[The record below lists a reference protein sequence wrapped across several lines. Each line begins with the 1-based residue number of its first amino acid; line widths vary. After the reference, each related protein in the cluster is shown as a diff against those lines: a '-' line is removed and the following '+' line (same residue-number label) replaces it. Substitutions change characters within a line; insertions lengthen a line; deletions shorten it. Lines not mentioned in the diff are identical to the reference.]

1 MGDTQLLRCATA
13 PYLFIFQK
21 GSLFFLRR
29 NNSWAYAY
37 LTRVFL
43 IFPPLLIYHVTKLAK
58 PSNPLDPRLN
68 TIHSSCSLLSKTVF
82 SSWDKKSKKQEPE
95 LTGHEMYLFFFV
107 FAASAYAQFTR
118 ERDWGCVI
126 TRWYNNTVLS
136 AVFTICRPLN
146 WHLDLRLSL
155 LYSKYFSSFSIRHT
169 FMNRSGFTI
178 YSVFHSLNIITVKKR
193 SPLFIYLY
201 LKRDAFSLCFHFPP
215 WNSQI
220 IQSCFCSPASA
231 NKRQL

>member
-1 MGDTQLLRCATA
+1 MFFLFFHRCWFITLQSSPKAFQPPRPEA
-13 PYLFIFQK
+13 KHHSFELFIAFK
-21 GSLFFLRR
+21 
-29 NNSWAYAY
+29 
-37 LTRVFL
+37 
-43 IFPPLLIYHVTKLAK
+43 K
-58 PSNPLDPRLN
+58 PSFPLG
-68 TIHSSCSLLSKTVF
+68 T
-82 SSWDKKSKKQEPE
+82 KKKAKNNEPE

-178 YSVFHSLNIITVKKR
+178 YSVFHSLNIITVKKKE
-193 SPLFIYLY
+193 PTIYLFIFKTRCFLVMFP
-201 LKRDAFSLCFHFPP
+201 FSPVKFP
-215 WNSQI
+215 NYTILFLFS
-220 IQSCFCSPASA
+220 SFC
-231 NKRQL
+231 Q